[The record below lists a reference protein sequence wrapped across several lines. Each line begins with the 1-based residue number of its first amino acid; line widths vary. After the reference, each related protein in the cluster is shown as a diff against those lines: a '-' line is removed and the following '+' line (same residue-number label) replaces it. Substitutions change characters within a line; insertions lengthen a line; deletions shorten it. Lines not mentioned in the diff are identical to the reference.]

1 MSRTYDVAVIGAGIA
16 GASVAYQLKQ
26 LGQSVAV
33 IDQGPLCNGASGAA
47 GAFISPMLGKPNP
60 LKTFTNDAFAYSTK
74 LFKELVGDGFIQ
86 NGVLRLPK
94 DERDEPFFKEL
105 EQFIDLPYEKREGGY
120 FFEAAGVIPPDIILP
135 SMLEGCDCYFEHRV
149 DKLERNHTDEAWQFD
164 GLCARNVVLATGGY
178 EPLVTFPYP
187 IMRGVWGER
196 IRVETPTRT
205 THNYHK
211 KVSISTTVNNSQ
223 LLIGATHKKNHDWS
237 VDANAPK
244 ELLEK
249 AQEILVIENPTVL
262 EIKAGMRPGSVDYY
276 PILGAVPD
284 IEKNIAEF
292 ETICH
297 GTKVPRERLHYLPG
311 LYLHT
316 GHGGRGF
323 VTSPL
328 SARMLAERIVEKRPL
343 PENLDAVRFFY
354 RWMRRDYSKQK

>member
-26 LGQSVAV
+26 LGQSIAV
-33 IDQGPLCNGASGAA
+33 IDQGPLCSGASGAA

-60 LKTFTNDAFAYSTK
+60 LKTFTNDAFAYSTC
-74 LFKELVGDGFIQ
+74 LFKELVGEGFIQ

-94 DERDEPFFKEL
+94 DERDEPFFREL
-105 EQFIDLPYEKREGGY
+105 EQFIELPYEKRDSGY
-120 FFEAAGVIPPDIILP
+120 FFEAAGVIPPDVILP
-135 SMLEGCDCYFEHRV
+135 AMLEGCDCYFEYRV
-149 DKLERNHTDEAWQFD
+149 DKLERNDRDDAWQFD
-164 GLCARNVVLATGGY
+164 GFYARNVVLATGGY
-178 EPLVTFPYP
+178 ELLVTFPYP

-196 IRVETPTRT
+196 IRIETPTRT

-211 KVSISTTVNNSQ
+211 KVSVSTTVNGNQ
-223 LLIGATHKKNHDWS
+223 LLIGATHKKNHDWT
-237 VDANAPK
+237 VDANAPM

-249 AQEILVIENPTVL
+249 AAEILSIEAPHVL

-284 IEKNIAEF
+284 TKKNIEAF
-292 ETICH
+292 ESIRH
-297 GTKVPRERLHYLPG
+297 GTKVPWDRLHYIPG

-328 SARMLAERIVEKRPL
+328 SAKMLAEQIVNKTPL

-354 RWMRRDYSKQK
+354 RWMRRSFKKS